1 MTLRLSKRNDTK
13 HKMKFSKFKIIRE
26 AFKHDGFLQ
35 KFPTIIRMLKSIF
48 SKNGYSP
55 GKKNLFVPG
64 LIFVYLISPIDF
76 LPDWIPLIG
85 IVDDLALLTFA
96 IPFLMKEADRF
107 LEWEKEQKTNNKN
120 TIEAEIVE

>member
-1 MTLRLSKRNDTK
+1 
-13 HKMKFSKFKIIRE
+13 MKFSKFKIIRE